1 MIPGKAYLLCVM
13 RKSILLAV
21 LSSIFIVFMGMG
33 IIVPVLPLYAAELG
47 ATGFALGIII
57 AVFALSGGVLQPFV
71 GGLSDRHGKKGFLI
85 AGLVIF
91 GLTGYI
97 YTLAGS
103 VCHLVLIRTLH
114 GAGSAMI
121 IPMAMAYITDVSAGG
136 GVGRSMGMLNI
147 AIFAGIGGGP
157 MLGGIFLDLWGPA
170 AAFYAMAG
178 LSFLAAVL
186 VVTLLPRQKKKSGRE
201 VRPPMLSMLR
211 RMLSSRRVAGILLS
225 RMATMIIMVP
235 TFAFLPLLM
244 DRHMT
249 ASGTA
254 IGIVIASR
262 TLVNAALQM
271 PFGALADR
279 WHKDRLL
286 LIGAAVISVALFTV
300 PFAVSFPALVLLFA
314 LIGLGEAIC
323 WPALGAL
330 AAQEGEI
337 YGQGSMMG
345 VFNAAMNA
353 GLFAGAMVVGILVD
367 RFGIEWAFYAV
378 SLFLL
383 ASTAATAVLIRPE
396 RRG

>member
-1 MIPGKAYLLCVM
+1 M

-33 IIVPVLPLYAAELG
+33 IIVPVLPLYATELG
-47 ATGFALGIII
+47 ATGFALGVII

-71 GGLSDRHGKKGFLI
+71 GGLSDRHGKKGFLV

-91 GLTGYI
+91 GLTGYV

-103 VCHLVLIRTLH
+103 VNHLVLIRTLH

-121 IPMAMAYITDVSAGG
+121 IPMAMAYITDVSAGRA
-136 GVGRSMGMLNI
+136 GRYMGMLNI

-178 LSFLAAVL
+178 LSFLAAGL
-186 VVTLLPRQKKKSGRE
+186 VVALLPRQRRKDSRE
-201 VRPPMLSMLR
+201 ARPPMLSVLR
-211 RMLSSRRVAGILLS
+211 RMLSNRRVAGILLS

-254 IGIVIASR
+254 IGMVIASR

-286 LIGAAVISVALFTV
+286 LIGAAVISVALFSV
-300 PFAVSFPALVLLFA
+300 PFAVSFPALIFLFA
-314 LIGLGEAIC
+314 LIGLGEAVC

-330 AAQEGEI
+330 AAQEGEV

-353 GLFAGAMVVGILVD
+353 GLFAGAMVVGTLVD
-367 RFGIEWAFYAV
+367 RFGIEWAFYTV

-383 ASTAATAVLIRPE
+383 ASTAATALLIRPE

>member
-1 MIPGKAYLLCVM
+1 M

-21 LSSIFIVFMGMG
+21 LSSIFIVFVGMG
-33 IIVPVLPLYAAELG
+33 IIVPVLPIYAAELG
-47 ATGFALGIII
+47 ATGFALGVII
-57 AVFALSGGVLQPFV
+57 AVFALSGGVLQPIV
-71 GGLSDRHGKKGFLI
+71 GGLSDRHGKKGFMI
-85 AGLVIF
+85 AGLIIF
-91 GLTGYI
+91 GMTGYI

-103 VCHLVLIRTLH
+103 VNHLILIRTFH

-136 GVGRSMGMLNI
+136 RAGRYMGMLNI

-157 MLGGIFLDLWGPA
+157 MLGGVFLDLWGPS
-170 AAFYAMAG
+170 AAFYAMAL
-178 LSFLAAVL
+178 LSFLAAAL
-186 VVTLLPRQKKKSGRE
+186 AAGLLPRQRRQDSQE
-201 VRPPMLSMLR
+201 VRPPMLSVLR

-249 ASGTA
+249 ATGTA
-254 IGIVIASR
+254 IGMVIASR

-279 WHKDRLL
+279 WHKGRLL
-286 LIGAAVISVALFTV
+286 LIGATIISVALFSV
-300 PFAVSFPALVLLFA
+300 PFAVSFPALIVLFA
-314 LIGLGEAIC
+314 LIGLGESIC

-330 AAQEGEI
+330 AAQEGEV

-353 GLFAGAMVVGILVD
+353 GLFAGAMIVGILVD
-367 RFGIEWAFYAV
+367 RFGIEWAFYTV

-383 ASTAATAVLIRPE
+383 VSTAATAVLIRPE
-396 RRG
+396 KPL

>member
-1 MIPGKAYLLCVM
+1 M

-21 LSSIFIVFMGMG
+21 LSSIFIVFVGMG

-47 ATGFALGIII
+47 ATGFALGVII
-57 AVFALSGGVLQPFV
+57 AVFALSGGVLQPIV
-71 GGLSDRHGKKGFLI
+71 GGLSDRHGKKGFMI
-85 AGLVIF
+85 AGLIIF
-91 GLTGYI
+91 GMTGYI

-103 VCHLVLIRTLH
+103 VNHLILIRTFH

-136 GVGRSMGMLNI
+136 RAGRYMGMLNI

-157 MLGGIFLDLWGPA
+157 MLGGVFLDLWGPS
-170 AAFYAMAG
+170 AAFYAMAL
-178 LSFLAAVL
+178 LSFLAAAL
-186 VVTLLPRQKKKSGRE
+186 AAGLLPRQRRQDSQE
-201 VRPPMLSMLR
+201 VRPPMLSVLR

-249 ASGTA
+249 ATGTA
-254 IGIVIASR
+254 IGMVIASR

-279 WHKDRLL
+279 WHKGRLL
-286 LIGAAVISVALFTV
+286 LIGATIISVALFSV
-300 PFAVSFPALVLLFA
+300 PFAVSFPALIVLFA
-314 LIGLGEAIC
+314 LIGLGESIC

-330 AAQEGEI
+330 AAQEGEV

-353 GLFAGAMVVGILVD
+353 GLFAGAMIVGILVD
-367 RFGIEWAFYAV
+367 RFGIEWAFYTV

-383 ASTAATAVLIRPE
+383 VSTAATAVLIRPE
-396 RRG
+396 RQR